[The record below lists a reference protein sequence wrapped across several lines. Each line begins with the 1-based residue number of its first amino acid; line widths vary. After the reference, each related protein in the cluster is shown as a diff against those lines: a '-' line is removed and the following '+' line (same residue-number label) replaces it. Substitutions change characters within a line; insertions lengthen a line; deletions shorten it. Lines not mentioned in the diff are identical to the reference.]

1 MAKKKEDI
9 KKSVALFDDVI
20 ESKLSKKEVK
30 KTSRNKKEAEGEALK
45 KKISKSTSK
54 IKTTEKDE
62 SGNPANSSISKS
74 RSTTSTK
81 SNNLNTSSKTKK
93 EISKDTRG
101 KSSRPSDTEQKPKT
115 SKRSAADN
123 TNDTVK
129 RADKTVKSRQS
140 TKVDFNT
147 SEAESSSSKRT
158 GVKVKSSPTRD
169 TKSSKAEQRDSNANE
184 EIFKRAK
191 SNRHKQART
200 NIIQGP
206 KQITG
211 KPKPIHDDLVAII
224 VDGEYLEVS
233 PWSVKNGMYIQ
244 GLDSNFLVKYLRY
257 EPISTKYDG
266 MDKNK
271 GEH

>member
-1 MAKKKEDI
+1 MVLLTLSILLAAKA
-9 KKSVALFDDVI
+9 S
-20 ESKLSKKEVK
+20 
-30 KTSRNKKEAEGEALK
+30 TT
-45 KKISKSTSK
+45 ISKSTSK

-93 EISKDTRG
+93 EVSKDTRG

-115 SKRSAADN
+115 SKRSVADN

-140 TKVDFNT
+140 TKVDSNT
-147 SEAESSSSKRT
+147 SEAESSSNKRT

-257 EPISTKYDG
+257 EPVSTKYDG